1 MTSCQAQLDGVV
13 MVVMMQDTI
22 PVRPPLAWAGNFI
35 NFGSELR
42 VERPS
47 ASQNQPGLK
56 GWEGEIYH
64 LSDSSPGQY
73 FYICGRCYYS

>member
-1 MTSCQAQLDGVV
+1 MYAGLVRDYKFPIEMRSCRAQLDGVV

-42 VERPS
+42 VEGLQ
-47 ASQNQPGLK
+47 ASLV
-56 GWEGEIYH
+56 
-64 LSDSSPGQY
+64 
-73 FYICGRCYYS
+73 R